1 MALVTTEPSSAGP
14 PPPLAPTDMAV
25 HLEHVRRGF
34 GHKPALVD
42 LSIVAPAGTITV
54 LLGPNGAGKT
64 TAVRMITG
72 ALSPESGSVRV
83 YGLDPGVDGQEVRR
97 RCGVVAAKPALYDR
111 LSGRDN
117 LAYSAA
123 LYSAS
128 RDRIGPAA
136 ERFGIADALDQ
147 QVGGYSTGMKTRL
160 ALARSVLHDPDLL
173 LYDEPTSGL
182 DPESSVAVLELIH
195 EMAGEGRTI
204 VMCTHLL
211 LEAEGLAD
219 QVVVLEGGRD
229 IISGP
234 PAELTRRYWP
244 DTVVRVATTD
254 PSALVA
260 LTGHDGVL
268 GVELD
273 GEGPALVRLDDLGR
287 VPDLVEA
294 LVAAGARVTRV
305 EPFTPTLE
313 DLYFAVRGLRRHG
326 EHQGADE

>member
-1 MALVTTEPSSAGP
+1 M
-14 PPPLAPTDMAV
+14 

>member
-1 MALVTTEPSSAGP
+1 MTAEPATAGP
-14 PPPLAPTDMAV
+14 TPSASPEIAV

-34 GHKPALVD
+34 GDKPALVD
-42 LSIVAPAGTITV
+42 LSLVAPAGTITV

-83 YGLDPGVDGQEVRR
+83 HGLDPGVDGQEVRR

-117 LAYSAA
+117 LAYSAD
-123 LYSAS
+123 LYGANSSA
-128 RDRIGPAA
+128 IGPAA
-136 ERFGIADALDQ
+136 DRFGIAHALDQ

-182 DPESSVAVLELIH
+182 DPESSLAVLDLIH

-229 IISGP
+229 VISGP

-244 DTVVRVATTD
+244 DTVVRVATTE

-260 LTGHDGVL
+260 LTGHDGVID
-268 GVELD
+268 VELH
-273 GEGPALVRLDDLGR
+273 GEGPALVRLDDLSR
-287 VPDLVEA
+287 VPDLVEV

-313 DLYFAVRGLRRHG
+313 DLYFAVRGLRR
-326 EHQGADE
+326 Q